1 MVWGGG
7 EVVQDG
13 GIQDGGLGG
22 IQDTVLRSDGVRVAR
37 KAGRRVAFVPRI
49 RLLLRLLQFDRDWDC
64 AVSARLPLVPLQL
77 RMLALWRMRLVV
89 WVCCVHQVQRCVA
102 CSA

>member
-7 EVVQDG
+7 EVLQDG

-37 KAGRRVAFVPRI
+37 KAGRRVAFVPN
-49 RLLLRLLQFDRDWDC
+49 DSGATAAA
-64 AVSARLPLVPLQL
+64 AVRS
-77 RMLALWRMRLVV
+77 
-89 WVCCVHQVQRCVA
+89 
-102 CSA
+102 

>member
-7 EVVQDG
+7 EVLQDG

-37 KAGRRVAFVPRI
+37 KAGRRVAFVPTDSI
-49 RLLLRLLQFDRDWDC
+49 ATAAA
-64 AVSARLPLVPLQL
+64 AVRS
-77 RMLALWRMRLVV
+77 
-89 WVCCVHQVQRCVA
+89 
-102 CSA
+102 